1 MRPVSD
7 PPKESPLSMP
17 NLDALPLDQIE
28 FTDSADFV
36 DDSYRALFKRLSH
49 EAPIYRHADSQFGP
63 YWSITRNAH
72 IQEIMEQPLL
82 FSSAAKNGGVS
93 IFDGAA
99 TSTAEGES
107 MDSFLMT
114 DPPNHADKRKVVAPA
129 FTPSEMLRLSDAIRK
144 RTCETLD
151 TLPRGVTF
159 DWTSQVAVSLTTD
172 MLAILFD
179 FPWEDRHRLPIWSDA
194 ATSLTMMRDDP
205 QGRHAL
211 LGEMAMKFMG
221 LWQERLNAEPG
232 PDLLSR
238 MIHSDA
244 LGQMDPREFI
254 GNMILLVVGGN
265 DTTRNSMSALVD
277 VIQRFPDEW
286 AKIKADRSIIPNAAQ
301 ELIRWYS
308 PVIHVRRTVM
318 EDVDFHGSAFQ
329 KGDKVVT
336 WLVAGNRDE
345 GVFDEPDRFIAD
357 RKNARRHIAFGHG
370 VHRCVGAR
378 LAELQLQTLIEE
390 MLNRNLQVEL
400 AGDIVREGHILVNA
414 INEVQVR
421 IRAN

>member
-1 MRPVSD
+1 
-7 PPKESPLSMP
+7 MP
-17 NLDALPLDQIE
+17 NFDALPLDQIE
-28 FTDSADFV
+28 FTDSAYFV
-36 DDSYRALFKRLSH
+36 DDSYRKFFKRLSR
-49 EAPIYRHADSQFGP
+49 EAPVYRHADSQFGP
-63 YWSITRNAH
+63 YWSITRHAH

-93 IFDGAA
+93 IFDGAT
-99 TSTAEGES
+99 TSTEDGRS
-107 MDSFLMT
+107 MDSFLMS

-144 RTCETLD
+144 RTRETVD
-151 TLPRGVTF
+151 ALPRGEAF
-159 DWTSQVAVSLTTD
+159 DWTSQVAISLTTD
-172 MLAILFD
+172 MLATLFD
-179 FPWEDRHRLPIWSDA
+179 FPWEDRHRLPVWSDA
-194 ATSLTMMRDDP
+194 ATSLTMIRENP
-205 QGRHAL
+205 QQRQTL

-221 LWQERLNAEPG
+221 LWQERLNAKPG
-232 PDLLSR
+232 RDLLSR

-244 LGQMDPREFI
+244 LGQMDPQEFI
-254 GNMILLVVGGN
+254 GNIILLVVGGN

-277 VIQRFPDEW
+277 VIHRFPVEW
-286 AKIKADRSIIPNAAQ
+286 AKMKADRSIIPNAVN

-318 EDVDFHGSAFQ
+318 ADVDFHGSLFK

-345 GVFDEPDRFIAD
+345 AVFDEPDRFIAD

-370 VHRCVGAR
+370 IHRCVGAR

-390 MLNRNLQVEL
+390 MLDRDLQVEL
-400 AGDIVREGHILVNA
+400 AGEIVREGHILVNA
-414 INEVQVR
+414 INEVPVR
-421 IRAN
+421 IREI